1 MNQVTLARYKASR
14 HSEESELLDNDIVI
28 QSEWVGKIER
38 LFKWLGKGMIEFK
51 WFGIISQTY

>member
-38 LFKWLGKGMIEFK
+38 LFKWLGKGIIEFK